1 MVYLVVMDS
10 RAHEERRQR
19 AHEQLERLYEKHG
32 WNSPIARVLQEMLGE
47 FLM

>member
-1 MVYLVVMDS
+1 MSD
-10 RAHEERRQR
+10 RENEERRQR

-32 WNSPIARVLQEMLGE
+32 WNSPIAKVLQTMLDE